1 MRGYF
6 SKCGDEWTVLTACWI
21 QTVLSLWGSWA
32 GARDHLRFYSPQ
44 IWLNNN
50 PKQTIYSYHENW
62 DISSFTYQITIH
74 FPIIWLHHLLNIS
87 GIFYATSFHWVI
99 FPCRGWGKWRRHSPM
114 SDKFL
119 SIPQD
124 TALLLRRL
132 EYSVQAVGDH
142 PLLTLINYQ
151 HVPVTCSQSL
161 LLNPALDCK
170 LLEGRE
176 YLILLICMTPEIQNP
191 RKGKQRKWIN

>member
-1 MRGYF
+1 MNELCSWLAGYRQF
-6 SKCGDEWTVLTACWI
+6 CHYGGAGQEPETTSDFILLRSGWI
-21 QTVLSLWGSWA
+21 TTPN
-32 GARDHLRFYSPQ
+32 F
-44 IWLNNN
+44 
-50 PKQTIYSYHENW
+50 YSYHENW

-87 GIFYATSFHWVI
+87 EIFYATSFHWVI

-124 TALLLRRL
+124 TALLLRRQ

-176 YLILLICMTPEIQNP
+176 YLILLICMAPEIQNP
-191 RKGKQRKWIN
+191 IKDKQRKWIN